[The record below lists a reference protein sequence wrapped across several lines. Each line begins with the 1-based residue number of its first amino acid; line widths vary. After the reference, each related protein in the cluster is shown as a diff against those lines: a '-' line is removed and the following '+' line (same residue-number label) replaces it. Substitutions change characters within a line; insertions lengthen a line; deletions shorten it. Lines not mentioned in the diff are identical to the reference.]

1 MSGFEPRYGPDDLL
15 PLSGIQHYCFCPRQ
29 WALIHIEQ
37 QWAENRLTAEGRQMH
52 ERADDPTFTESRA
65 GIIISRAMP
74 VVSYY
79 LGLTGK
85 CDVVEFSPLSD
96 GVRLS
101 GRDGTFIPAP
111 VEYKRGRPKAN
122 QCDEMQLCA
131 QAICLE
137 DMLSVMVPT
146 GYLYYGQTRR
156 RVKVPMSE
164 DLRDAVRD
172 AAAKMHEYYSRG
184 YTPRVKTSK
193 ACRACSLK
201 DICLP
206 ELDTRPQSASDYIMR
221 TLAEG

>member
-1 MSGFEPRYGPDDLL
+1 MSGFEPQYGPDDLL

-37 QWAENRLTAEGRQMH
+37 QWAENRLTAEGSQMH

-65 GIIISRAMP
+65 GVIISRAMP
-74 VVSYY
+74 VVSYF

-85 CDVVEFSPLSD
+85 CDVVEFRASPD

-101 GRDGTFIPAP
+101 GRKGTFIPAP
-111 VEYKRGRPKAN
+111 VEYKRGRPKTN

-131 QAICLE
+131 QALCLE
-137 DMLSVMVPT
+137 DMLSVAVPT

-156 RVKVPMSE
+156 RVEVPMTDE
-164 DLRDAVRD
+164 LRDAVRD
-172 AAAKMHEYYSRG
+172 AAAKMHQYYDRG
-184 YTPRVKTSK
+184 YTPRIKPSK
-193 ACRACSLK
+193 ACRACSLR

-206 ELDTRPQSASDYIMR
+206 ELDARARSASDYIER
-221 TLAEG
+221 TLSEG